1 MACSLARSSVNDSD
15 GLARSQTIQVATTSQ
30 YIAEYVQCSTDCVF
44 AIDGSL
50 TFKNPY
56 GYLSAELRHYI
67 IVRAHRLLHVSRPG
81 GV

>member
-1 MACSLARSSVNDSD
+1 MVWRV
-15 GLARSQTIQVATTSQ
+15 RQTIQVATTSQ

-67 IVRAHRLLHVSRPG
+67 IVRAHSTPPRIQAGRCLKQQ
-81 GV
+81 